1 MTALT
6 GADDTRPTGRRARI
20 PLWLWVIAAVGA
32 VAALIAAIVLYDSER
47 PTLRAMAASE
57 SMTETPARRAA
68 DNTARVWMREHNAS
82 HLANV
87 KALSCPETRDGVL
100 GNELAHLKNHDP
112 IRKMQVATTSGFT
125 REGPTWK
132 LNVIT
137 TEGGMVF
144 VMRVRNGELRVC
156 QIEAA
161 PA

>member
-1 MTALT
+1 MTALA
-6 GADDTRPTGRRARI
+6 GPDDMRPAGRLTRI
-20 PLWLWVIAAVGA
+20 PLWLWVVAAVGA
-32 VAALIAAIVLYDSER
+32 VAALVAAILLYEPER

-68 DNTARVWMREHNAS
+68 DNTARVWMRERNAA

-87 KALSCPETRDGVL
+87 KALSCPDTRDGVL
-100 GNELAHLKNHDP
+100 GHELAHIKNHDP
-112 IRKMQVATTSGFT
+112 IRKMEIATTSGFT
-125 REGPTWK
+125 RDGPTWK

-137 TEGGMVF
+137 TDGGMVF
-144 VMRVRNGELRVC
+144 VMRVRDGELRVC